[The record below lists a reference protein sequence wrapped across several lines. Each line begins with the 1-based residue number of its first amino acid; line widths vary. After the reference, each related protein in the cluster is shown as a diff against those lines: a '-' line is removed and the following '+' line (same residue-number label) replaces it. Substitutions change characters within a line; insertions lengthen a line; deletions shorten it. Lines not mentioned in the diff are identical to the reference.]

1 MEFEGGIVPITYCKG
16 GREARREAL
25 LNPPLPTDDDF
36 LMMMMIKLDIKTSS
50 LKTVQKFP
58 ATACSDIG
66 FSSPL
71 VF

>member
-16 GREARREAL
+16 GREAL
-25 LNPPLPTDDDF
+25 LNPSLPTDDDF
-36 LMMMMIKLDIKTSS
+36 LMMMMMKLHIKTSS

>member
-16 GREARREAL
+16 GREAF

-36 LMMMMIKLDIKTSS
+36 LMMMMMKLHIKTSS